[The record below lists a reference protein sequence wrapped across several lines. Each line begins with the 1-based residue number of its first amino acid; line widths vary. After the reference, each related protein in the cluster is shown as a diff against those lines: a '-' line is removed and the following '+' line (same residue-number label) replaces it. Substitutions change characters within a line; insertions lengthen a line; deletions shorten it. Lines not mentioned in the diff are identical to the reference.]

1 MENAKINLDVLNKYY
16 EDGLL
21 DMQTHATLPLIIW
34 NYTRRVQ
41 YESLWDNITTMCRGL
56 VTDVDGVIIAKPF
69 PKFKNYEEH
78 TPEDIP
84 NESFDVYSK
93 MDGSLGIVF
102 YYNSEWMVA
111 TKGSFTSL
119 QAVKAKQ
126 ILYEKYDLNE
136 LVKSNTYLFEII
148 FKENKIVV
156 DYGNDEKL
164 VLLSAYN
171 TSTGVELIREELESL
186 RSFELVK
193 KYDVVSDFRMLK
205 NMVQSNE
212 EGFVIRFKSGF
223 RMKIKGEEYVRLHKI
238 ITNISSISI
247 WEVLKDGKDIDLSM
261 VPDEFDNWIKTIKSQ
276 LYGKFYLTKI
286 TATTLYNTHR
296 AEVPNESRRD
306 YAAWVQMQDRYLQ
319 SILFRMADD
328 KTYDDIIWK
337 QVRPE
342 YSKPVWDGEA

>member
-111 TKGSFTSL
+111 TKGSFTSS